1 MEPTCGIQED
11 DQEKQREEMTGE
23 HELDIDGDGRSSPW
37 EQNLCRICLMAAIT
51 LAFGKDALQMLI

>member
-1 MEPTCGIQED
+1 MDPEED
-11 DQEKQREEMTGE
+11 KKTF
-23 HELDIDGDGRSSPW
+23 DIDGDGVSAPW

>member
-1 MEPTCGIQED
+1 MNMESTD
-11 DQEKQREEMTGE
+11 DKKTF
-23 HELDIDGDGRSSPW
+23 DIDGDGETSPW